1 MTMVQQTTGGGG
13 AVATVPAP
21 LPSRLRHPLARRRVL
36 RQERAQH
43 QRNQQLAWRAQD
55 VFTALGLFQKGSS
68 IAGGPSF
75 RIPVVTYV
83 DLGPP
88 IRLTIRTL
96 PGQVPEDF
104 TPHAATIAH
113 NLGMARVRVINGG
126 ASVVY
131 LELFATDPLA
141 GDVPLPRNPLASIR
155 DLVLL
160 GVDDGSIRYRI
171 SPFDLVHLAI
181 QGSTGSGKSVFV
193 YGLLAQLV
201 TTPNLLVAMSD
212 PTGLLTRPFTGTVH
226 EEWQVAGTADPDEH
240 LALLERLVDTMDQ
253 RIATLAPRRDQVDI
267 GEGCPLI
274 FLVLEEYAGLLRAA
288 ATGDGSKKGGRVDQI
303 KDAVLRLITEGR
315 KAGIRLV
322 ILAQRFEAAVV
333 SGFARSQ
340 CTVKLTFRVD
350 NADSVAMLHPT
361 GRDEADEHA
370 TCEPGVALLTGP
382 GVPLARIR
390 SPFIGHDPD
399 DTAYGRYWDLIT
411 ANAVR
416 VPSPSTPTSP
426 TTRSLITRRA

>member
-1 MTMVQQTTGGGG
+1 MTLVHQATSISG
-13 AVATVPAP
+13 AGTAVAP
-21 LPSRLRHPLARRRVL
+21 LPSRLVHPLVRRRVL
-36 RQERAQH
+36 RRERFQH
-43 QRNQQLAWRAQD
+43 RRNQQLAWRVQD
-55 VFTALGLFQKGSS
+55 TLGALGMFQKGSS

-75 RIPVVTYV
+75 RIPVVTQV

-88 IRLTIRTL
+88 IRLTVRTL
-96 PGQVPEDF
+96 PGQVAEDF
-104 TPHAATIAH
+104 TPHCRVLAQ

-126 ASVVY
+126 ASLLY
-131 LELFATDPLA
+131 LELFTVDPLA
-141 GDVPLPRNPLASIR
+141 GDVPLPRTPLAGVE
-155 DLVLL
+155 DLLLL
-160 GVDDGSIRYRI
+160 GVDDGSVSYRI

-193 YGLLAQLV
+193 YGLVAQLV
-201 TTPNLLVAMSD
+201 TTPNLLIAMSD
-212 PTGLLTRPFTGTVH
+212 PTGLLTRPFRGTVH
-226 EEWQVAGTADPDEH
+226 EEWQASGTADPDEH

-253 RIATLAPRRDQVDI
+253 RIATLPPRRDQVAI

-274 FLVLEEYAGLLRAA
+274 VLVLEEYAGLLRAA
-288 ATGDGSKKGGRVDQI
+288 ATGDGAKKGGRLDRI

-340 CTVKLTFRVD
+340 CTVKLSFRVD

-361 GRDEADEHA
+361 GRDEANEHT
-370 TCEPGVALLTGP
+370 TCAPGVALLTGP

-390 SPFIGHDPD
+390 SPFIGHDD
-399 DTAYGRYWDLIT
+399 GDTAYGRYWDLIT

-416 VPSPSTPTSP
+416 VPPPPAPVTPTP
-426 TTRSLITRRA
+426 GSLLTRRA

>member
-1 MTMVQQTTGGGG
+1 MTLVHQTTSSSG
-13 AVATVPAP
+13 AVGTAAAP
-21 LPSRLRHPLARRRVL
+21 LPSRLLHPLARRRVL
-36 RQERAQH
+36 RQEQAQH
-43 QRNQQLAWRAQD
+43 QRNQQLAWRVQD
-55 VFTALGLFQKGSS
+55 TLGALGLFQKGSS

-75 RIPVVTYV
+75 RVPVVTRV

-88 IRLTIRTL
+88 IRLTIVTL

-104 TPHAATIAH
+104 TPHTATIAH

-126 ASVVY
+126 ASLLY
-131 LELFATDPLA
+131 LELFAADPLA
-141 GDVPLPRNPLASIR
+141 GDVPLPRKPLANVR

-160 GVDDGSIRYRI
+160 GVDDGSLRYQI

-201 TTPNLLVAMSD
+201 ATPDLLIAISD
-212 PTGLLTRPFTGTVH
+212 PTGLLTRPFDGTIH
-226 EEWQVAGTADPDEH
+226 QPWQISGTSDPDEH
-240 LALLERLVDTMDQ
+240 LHLLERLVEEMDR
-253 RIATLAPRRDQVDI
+253 RIATLPLRRDQVDL
-267 GEGCPLI
+267 GPACPLI
-274 FLVLEEYAGLLRAA
+274 FLFLEEYAGLLIAA
-288 ATGDGSKKGGRVDQI
+288 AAGDGAKKGGRVDQI
-303 KDAVLRLITEGR
+303 KHLVLRLITEGR

-340 CTVKLTFRVD
+340 CTVKITFRVD

-361 GRDEADEHA
+361 GRAEADEHA
-370 TCEPGVALLTGP
+370 TCAPGVALLTGP

-390 SPFIGHDPD
+390 SPFIGADD
-399 DTAYGRYWDLIT
+399 GDTAYGRYWDLIT
-411 ANAVR
+411 AVA
-416 VPSPSTPTSP
+416 
-426 TTRSLITRRA
+426 RRAPSSPAQAPNA